1 MSSDVTSASYTLDDS
16 GIIIQFDIKDFTPN
30 TKVDVSPFS
39 DITDSFTITN
49 YSNYDMVALNVS
61 AIS

>member
-30 TKVDVSPFS
+30 AKVDVSPFS

-49 YSNYDMVALNVS
+49 Y
-61 AIS
+61 